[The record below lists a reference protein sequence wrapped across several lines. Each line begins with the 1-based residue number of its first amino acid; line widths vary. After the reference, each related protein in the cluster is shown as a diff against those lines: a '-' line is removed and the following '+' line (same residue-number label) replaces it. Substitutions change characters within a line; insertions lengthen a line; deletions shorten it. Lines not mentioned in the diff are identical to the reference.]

1 MINHSSV
8 GAQWALLSI
17 FALAGCSGEG
27 ADGRANAESGTVDDI
42 VSSLGPTFTDA
53 QGRIWENEGFVN
65 YSKATVQD
73 HVLATVREDTD
84 AKIMNMS
91 LEEAAEYLRPVTEIG
106 HYQYRLSKAE
116 AVEFAK
122 TVREYIAN
130 KVLLEAPATDSN
142 GAAPER
148 EGRNVIPGFGD
159 WYRINSSA
167 HLAPYNYSAT
177 MDQGAGLC
185 TAEKLINNYTAVTA
199 AHCVQD
205 SSNNW
210 MARQRLRFAAGSAN
224 TAYSGT
230 GQALAYVPS
239 GCYARTVPGCW
250 NGVAGTCDYAVLAL
264 RTFAGAWCD
273 LATYN
278 VGAFGYFTLNGE
290 ASGVEARMATY
301 PGSPPSGT
309 YPSLFYQSRTDA
321 ETNND
326 SWLYYHNDTLGGSSG
341 GPVYNSSNQMRATHV
356 GYLSGNWN
364 VGMRLTSTVISF
376 FQGSG
381 GS

>member
-1 MINHSSV
+1 MTNYSNV
-8 GAQWALLSI
+8 GAHWALLSVL
-17 FALAGCSGEG
+17 ALAGCSGEAPTGG
-27 ADGRANAESGTVDDI
+27 ANSESGTEDI
-42 VSSLGPTFTDA
+42 VSSLGPAFVDA
-53 QGRIWENEGFVN
+53 QGRTWENEGFVN
-65 YSKATVQD
+65 YSKATVND
-73 HVLATVREDTD
+73 RVITTAAENTD
-84 AKIMNMS
+84 EKIMKMS

-116 AVEFAK
+116 AIEFAK
-122 TVREYIAN
+122 TVRESIAS
-130 KVLLEAPATDSN
+130 KALLEAPATGAD
-142 GAAPER
+142 GAATDR
-148 EGRNVIPGFGD
+148 EGRAIIPGFGD

-167 HLAPYNYSAT
+167 HLSPYSYVAS

-185 TAEKLINNYTAVTA
+185 TGEKLINNYTAVTA

-205 SSNNW
+205 SSGNW
-210 MARQRLRFAAGSAN
+210 MARQRLRFRAGSAN
-224 TAYSGT
+224 TAYGGT
-230 GQALAYVPS
+230 GAALAYVPS

-250 NGVAGTCDYAVLAL
+250 TGVGGTCDYAVLAL

-278 VGAFGYFTLNGE
+278 VGNFGYLTLNNE

-301 PGSPPSGT
+301 PGSPPTGT
-309 YPSLFYQSRTDA
+309 YPSLFYHNRPDA
-321 ETNND
+321 ETQNNA
-326 SWLYYHNDTLGGSSG
+326 WLYYHNDTLGGSSG

-364 VGMRLTSTVISF
+364 IGMRLTSTVITF
-376 FQGSG
+376 FQGSS